1 MDEFKRE
8 LKKELGT
15 KCLLTIAIIL
25 VTIAVLKSG
34 EIKDPFYALMFI
46 LIVIVLIIRGVW
58 QLNLVIR

>member
-8 LKKELGT
+8 LKKELAT

-25 VTIAVLKSG
+25 ATIALLKSG
-34 EIKDPFYALMFI
+34 EIKDPFYAVMFI